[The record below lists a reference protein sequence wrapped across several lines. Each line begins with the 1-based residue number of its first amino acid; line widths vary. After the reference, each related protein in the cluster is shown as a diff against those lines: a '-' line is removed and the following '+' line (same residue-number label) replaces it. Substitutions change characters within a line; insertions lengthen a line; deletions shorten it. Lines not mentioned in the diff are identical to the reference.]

1 MIELPGESRYL
12 TVDGIRIHYVVAG
25 EGRPVILI
33 HGLGA
38 SVVTWRN
45 NFAALSQ
52 YYRVYAIDLPG
63 HGDSSKPDIEYAPD
77 TIVECIGKLVN
88 ELGIVRP
95 AIIGNSVGGAL
106 AMMIA
111 FRFPDLV
118 SGLVLVGSAGLG
130 REISLYIRLLSV
142 PLLGTILE
150 SSKIG
155 GPKLMLV
162 NVFHDRSLATDELA
176 EELYRSRR
184 MPGAKEAVLRV
195 IRNTV
200 SIGGVRQ
207 HFVFTDSLKRLKV
220 PVMVVWGAQD
230 KIFPAEHAYRVSE
243 AIEGAWVEVFDE
255 CGHWPHMEKADA
267 FNSLVLRFLS
277 EAVV

>member
-1 MIELPGESRYL
+1 MIKLPGESCYI

-25 EGRPVILI
+25 EGRPVMLI

-38 SVVTWRN
+38 SVVTWRD

-52 YYRVYAIDLPG
+52 SHRVYAIDLPG
-63 HGDSSKPDIEYAPD
+63 HGDSAKPDIGYESE
-77 TIVECIGKLVN
+77 TIVECIGKLVD
-88 ELGIVRP
+88 ELGIERP

-142 PLLGTILE
+142 PLIGTVLE
-150 SSKIG
+150 AFKVE
-155 GPKLMLV
+155 GPKLMLA

-176 EELYRSRR
+176 NELYRSRK
-184 MPGAKEAVLRV
+184 MPGAKVAVMRV

-200 SIGGVRQ
+200 SIGGVRED
-207 HFVFTDSLKRLKV
+207 FVFTDGLKRLKA
-220 PVMVVWGAQD
+220 PVMVVWGRQD
-230 KIFPAEHAYRVSE
+230 KIFPAEHAFRTAE

-277 EAVV
+277 ETAV

>member
-1 MIELPGESRYL
+1 MIKLPGESRYV

-25 EGRPVILI
+25 EGRPVMLL

-38 SVVTWRN
+38 SVVTWRDN
-45 NFAALSQ
+45 IDALSES
-52 YYRVYAIDLPG
+52 YKVYAIDLPG
-63 HGDSSKPDIEYAPD
+63 HGDSAKPDIGYAPD

-88 ELGIVRP
+88 ELGLERP

-130 REISLYIRLLSV
+130 REISLYIRLLSL

-176 EELYRSRR
+176 NELHRGRR
-184 MPGAKEAVLRV
+184 MPGAKEAVVRV

-200 SIGGVRQ
+200 SIGGVRE
-207 HFVFTDSLKRLKV
+207 HFVFTESLKRLKA

-230 KIFPAEHAYRVSE
+230 KIFPAEHAYRASE

-277 EAVV
+277 EAAV